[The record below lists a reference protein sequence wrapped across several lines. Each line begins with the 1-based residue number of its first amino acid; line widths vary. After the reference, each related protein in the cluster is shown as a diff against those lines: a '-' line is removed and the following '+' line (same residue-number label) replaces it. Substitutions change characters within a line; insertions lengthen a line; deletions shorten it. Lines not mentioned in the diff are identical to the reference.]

1 MESTLLV
8 LFLFSPE
15 NQTPYDLLLFEINQ
29 VILSKEFQEYYVFY
43 ELNQARLYQEKGEL
57 KLKFQRIHIQFPNNP
72 FYDYNIH
79 Q

>member
-1 MESTLLV
+1 MTDSQ
-8 LFLFSPE
+8 
-15 NQTPYDLLLFEINQ
+15 NQTNDPKKQTNFEINQ

-43 ELNQARLYQEKGEL
+43 ELNQVRLYQEKVEL
-57 KLKFQRIHIQFPNNP
+57 KSKFQKRHIQFPNNP